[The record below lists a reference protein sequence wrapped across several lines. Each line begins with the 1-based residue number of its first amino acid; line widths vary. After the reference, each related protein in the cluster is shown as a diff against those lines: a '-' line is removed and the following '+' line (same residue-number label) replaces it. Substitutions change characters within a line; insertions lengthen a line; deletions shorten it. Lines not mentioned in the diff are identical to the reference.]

1 MNKMMKR
8 IKDDPMC
15 LFFGESERK
24 KQKKLYKS
32 LYERLKKNVRI
43 HDDDFFQKR

>member
-24 KQKKLYKS
+24 KQKKM
-32 LYERLKKNVRI
+32 I
-43 HDDDFFQKR
+43 QKFV